1 MPPAAFPTLVDAGK
15 FAVGDAIDVGDPGD
29 GEALVVLITIEDVG
43 EDGSSGPKSGGVCP
57 TNIV

>member
-1 MPPAAFPTLVDAGK
+1 MPPAFPTLVDAGK

-43 EDGSSGPKSGGVCP
+43 EDGSSGPKSGGVCLK
-57 TNIV
+57 